1 MSILSDLLIWKLIL
15 QQIKIEVLPGA
26 EDTPVTC
33 SPGAGG
39 GRCTQGRR
47 EIQPLQ
53 IVVKVKKTN
62 KELRQKWEVNI

>member
-1 MSILSDLLIWKLIL
+1 MSVSK
-15 QQIKIEVLPGA
+15 KKKKKFEVLPGA

-39 GRCTQGRR
+39 RRCTQQGHR

-62 KELRQKWEVNI
+62 KELRQK